1 MENGSY
7 LVLLLLVVLF
17 FIWLLILEPKAKAA
31 REERQRLEAER
42 RAKREADLIKL
53 RAERDEL
60 LNSILSKT
68 PTFITSARRDF
79 ESEYRKNGGEGI
91 FGQEMSPLVCFGYR
105 VGTTK
110 GRKQTDRQAILE
122 YAVAADYDA
131 SLPFLPASYRDDW
144 GGPLSIT
151 RYKRIYLH
159 LKNLA
164 DLREGRRNYAVAVS
178 HWRADAE
185 WFQTQQ
191 RPRVE
196 KFYDL

>member
-17 FIWLLILEPKAKAA
+17 FIWLLILEPKDKAA

-42 RAKREADLIKL
+42 RAKREAELIKL
-53 RAERDEL
+53 REERENL
-60 LNSILSKT
+60 LKFMRSNT
-68 PTFITSARRDF
+68 PDFIINARLDF
-79 ESEYRKNGGEGI
+79 EREYRSHGGEGI

-105 VGTTK
+105 VGTTN
-110 GRKQTDRQAILE
+110 GRNQTERRAILE

-131 SLPFLPASYRDDW
+131 ALPFLPASYRNDW

-151 RYKRIYLH
+151 RYKRIYQH
-159 LKNLA
+159 LNNLA
-164 DLREGRRNYAVAVS
+164 DLRVGRRNYAVAVS
-178 HWRADAE
+178 QWRADAA

-196 KFYDL
+196 KFRDL